1 MTIIAAVQ
9 MNSSGNIQD
18 NLKSADKLILQAAAS
33 GANLVVLPE
42 MFATFFEQQKT
53 LCKEKYG
60 SGVIQDFLADQSAKH
75 GIWIVGGTIPIAME
89 NSEKVRAA
97 CLLFNAQGQCVAR
110 YDKIHLFDVQVIN
123 TQEVYQESKFI
134 DYGDQVTVV
143 DTPFGKL
150 GLAVCYDIRFPE
162 LFRAMLAK
170 QVEIIVLPSA
180 FTVKTGEAHWEILVR
195 AQAIINSSY
204 LIAAA
209 QVGTHLNGRQTYGHS
224 MIVEPW
230 GHVVA
235 ELKTEVGIITSSID
249 LNYLHQIRQEFPAVT
264 HRRLV

>member
-1 MTIIAAVQ
+1 M
-9 MNSSGNIQD
+9 
-18 NLKSADKLILQAAAS
+18 
-33 GANLVVLPE
+33 
-42 MFATFFEQQKT
+42 
-53 LCKEKYG
+53 
-60 SGVIQDFLADQSAKH
+60 QDFLAEQAAKH
-75 GIWIVGGTIPIAME
+75 GIWLVGGTIPIAID

-97 CLLFNAQGQCVAR
+97 CLLFNAQGQCAAR
-110 YDKIHLFDVQVIN
+110 YDKIHLFDVQVLN
-123 TQEVYQESKFI
+123 TQEVYQESKLI
-134 DYGDQVTVV
+134 DYGNQVTVV

-162 LFRAMLAK
+162 LFRAMLSQ

-180 FTVKTGEAHWEILVR
+180 FTVKTGEAHWEILLR
-195 AQAIINSSY
+195 SQAIMNSSY

-209 QVGTHLNGRQTYGHS
+209 QVGTHYNGRQTYGHS

-235 ELKTEVGIITSSID
+235 ELRDEIGIITAEID
-249 LNYLHQIRQEFPAVT
+249 LNYLHQIRREFPAVS